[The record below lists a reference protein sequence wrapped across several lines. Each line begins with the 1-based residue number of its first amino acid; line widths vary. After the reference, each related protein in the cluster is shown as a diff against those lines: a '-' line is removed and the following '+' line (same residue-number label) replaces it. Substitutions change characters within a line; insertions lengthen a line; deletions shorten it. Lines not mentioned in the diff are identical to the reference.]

1 MASKLVRKLEHC
13 VRLCVSN
20 RGSCFKKD
28 SWALNARG
36 AIELFRGEAERDRG
50 QAPLDLHTNH
60 GHPQR
65 QVCACQKECVSYRE
79 CVPDTPEF
87 REAAVALVK
96 SHGLPIR
103 KPPRRA
109 VTRSHRRQIFLNAT
123 SLRMD
128 QKRNGSVT
136 LHIFRPTKDFR
147 ISQA

>member
-1 MASKLVRKLEHC
+1 MSSMR
-13 VRLCVSN
+13 
-20 RGSCFKKD
+20 
-28 SWALNARG
+28 
-36 AIELFRGEAERDRG
+36 
-50 QAPLDLHTNH
+50 
-60 GHPQR
+60 
-65 QVCACQKECVSYRE
+65 SY
-79 CVPDTPEF
+79 TPEF